1 MLYSGRKFF
10 ELRMVFRPTWKSAVT
25 VNVQFLWVACCIANS
40 HPCLIPQQVQQ
51 FLSMHMF
58 FPQCFIFKL
67 PESETT
73 PTWCQRRGSRKFKIS
88 ISFCVRYVFKYSY
101 ILWYPVCAHSIF
113 WATKLQRCGPQLTA
127 SPRPPRIAP
136 MRVTKTQNVSV
147 QKHTTC
153 DAMIWHMNVV
163 DNFAMIWCP
172 LQHHKKTVFVFLC
185 MFSSNKCNLLLQ
197 DRPGYIY
204 IYI

>member
-58 FPQCFIFKL
+58 FRNASSSSCQNRKL
-67 PESETT
+67 HQHDANAVVQES
-73 PTWCQRRGSRKFKIS
+73 SRFQFHSGWDMYSS
-88 ISFCVRYVFKYSY
+88 IH
-101 ILWYPVCAHSIF
+101 IGWYPVCAHSIF

-136 MRVTKTQNVSV
+136 MRVTESQNVSV

-153 DAMIWHMNVV
+153 DALIWHM
-163 DNFAMIWCP
+163 M
-172 LQHHKKTVFVFLC
+172 
-185 MFSSNKCNLLLQ
+185 
-197 DRPGYIY
+197 
-204 IYI
+204 